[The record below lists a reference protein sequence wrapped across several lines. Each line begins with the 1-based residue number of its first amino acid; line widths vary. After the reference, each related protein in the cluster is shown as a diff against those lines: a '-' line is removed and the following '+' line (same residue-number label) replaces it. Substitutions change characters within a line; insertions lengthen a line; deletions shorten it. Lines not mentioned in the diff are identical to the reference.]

1 MIHRI
6 LEAIKEKEYC
16 ITQIQSKFDEKES
29 ELAQLNNLRIQQLL
43 EQKEQLD
50 NDHSMKV
57 VKIEQEQDAQTR
69 SHEIEMKGLQE
80 KVKMLNENLDDSE
93 KDFER
98 KLEQQRQT
106 SENMYG
112 GAIDALKNEN
122 KKVKKENERVLRQQA
137 QKQRQEL
144 EDLDDKMKKILTN
157 ERETHKL
164 KIKEL
169 DFEREKE
176 KEELTKKLDELKKE
190 LEDLSRDSTQKLKE
204 KELENLTKMANLEK
218 DLTLKM
224 EEEKNRKLK
233 GMQDEYEMKLER
245 KKQENDFQVR
255 NLEFQLE
262 SGQDRLRRTIDRNH
276 DLGIREKN
284 KIIKTFS

>member
-6 LEAIKEKEYC
+6 LEDIKEKENC

-93 KDFER
+93 KDCER

-190 LEDLSRDSTQKLKE
+190 LEYLSRDSTQKLKE

-245 KKQENDFQVR
+245 KKQENEFQVS

-276 DLGIREKN
+276 DLGKRK
-284 KIIKTFS
+284 K